1 MYSGINLTF
10 KYHGKTELVDVKIAA
25 LAITGWEINYLG
37 ISVVVVVGKLTIFS
51 LQ

>member
-1 MYSGINLTF
+1 MYSCINIQISC
-10 KYHGKTELVDVKIAA
+10 KTELVDVKIAA

-37 ISVVVVVGKLTIFS
+37 ISVVAVVGKLTIFS